1 MKQTIR
7 ARILCIFDL
16 FLAAGAIWSGVQ
28 MITLSSGTIFAEPYP
43 DSWASNLPFDSWVLP
58 GILAIVIFGLGN
70 IIAAVLSLRKEHH
83 SSWYASAIMGAVFL
97 FALAYQYI
105 SVGEMYIVTGPFL
118 IFGVVQLC
126 LSGYVFLS
134 NRGPKLNKI
143 YS

>member
-16 FLAAGAIWSGVQ
+16 FLATGAIWSGFQ
-28 MITLSSGTIFAEPYP
+28 MITSSSGTIFAEPYP
-43 DSWASNLPFDSWVLP
+43 DSWASNLPFNSWVLP
-58 GILAIVIFGLGN
+58 GVLAIVIFGLGN
-70 IIAAVLSLRKEHH
+70 IIAAVLSLRKEHS
-83 SSWYASAIMGAVFL
+83 SSWYASTIMGLVFL
-97 FALAYQYI
+97 ISLAFQYI

-134 NRGPKLNKI
+134 YRGPKLTKE